1 MNARTRPN
9 TNSGR
14 TPGRNQDRRVLAL
27 TTRVQRW
34 PARSC
39 RRAVVV
45 RDNGA
50 AAREVAGTDRR
61 VYFLCG
67 MRSATL
73 NARRVGIDSASVF
86 LQKIDDS
93 RIARTKA
100 FQLATIVQNVGAVG
114 LFATDIPYGAN
125 PRRS

>member
-1 MNARTRPN
+1 
-9 TNSGR
+9 
-14 TPGRNQDRRVLAL
+14 
-27 TTRVQRW
+27 
-34 PARSC
+34 
-39 RRAVVV
+39 
-45 RDNGA
+45 
-50 AAREVAGTDRR
+50 
-61 VYFLCG
+61 